1 MGGACMNERAFF
13 TVRGRRDL
21 ATNLI
26 FWLVLG
32 KAGNSPWE
40 KRGYWRWAAAGE

>member
-1 MGGACMNERAFF
+1 MNERAFF
-13 TVRGRRDL
+13 TVRGRDL

-32 KAGNSPWE
+32 KAGNAPWE
-40 KRGYWRWAAAGE
+40 KRGYWRWAAAAAWE

>member
-1 MGGACMNERAFF
+1 MNERAFF
-13 TVRGRRDL
+13 TVRGRDL